1 MKCTYKLLL
10 VLAMS
15 CVFCFASKAN
25 DEIVSEMDTVTV
37 NVRFADYF
45 NETIKQDTIDIYA
58 DGFHITLTQPLLAIY
73 NPQPPAYS
81 HPYECVQ
88 FSDGNEMKIVHDDS
102 LHMICVKIPPQ
113 LLNANS
119 APNLSGAERHCPEG
133 LDSDENLWRGDCPL
147 FIYRFDKYKAFGKEY
162 NYLFFKNIEITYLRP
177 KTTSE
182 KKIVRM
188 TLHDVRI
195 RTVASGMARLDFSL
209 DVEDDDD
216 VKDFTITAND
226 ADNGT
231 EYGTLTFDRY
241 SFGSADAPLRA
252 AESDDSSA
260 KGYTI
265 QGSTFLTGFSAG
277 TRPLVNLAIRAN
289 YHDGTTSADSDDAD
303 ACIQV
308 SAPITTGEISPVAD
322 AHDGHIRIYDLMGR
336 GQNAPA
342 KGIYIIHIGSDVQK
356 VYIR

>member
-10 VLAMS
+10 VLAIS

-37 NVRFADYF
+37 NVWFADYF
-45 NETIKQDTIDIYA
+45 NETIKQDTIECYA
-58 DGFHITLTQPLLAIY
+58 DGFHITFTQPLRSIP

-81 HPYECVQ
+81 HPHECVQ
-88 FSDGNEMKIVHDDS
+88 FADGNEMKIVHDDS

-113 LLNANS
+113 LLTANG
-119 APNLSGAERHCPEG
+119 APNLSGAERHCPGG
-133 LDSDENLWRGDCPL
+133 LDPDENLWRGDCPL
-147 FIYRFDKYKAFGKEY
+147 FIYRFDKYREFY
-162 NYLFFKNIEITYLRP
+162 YLFFKNIEITYLRP

-188 TLHDVRI
+188 ALHDVRI
-195 RTVASGMARLDFSL
+195 RAVSEGMARLDFSL

-241 SFGSADAPLRA
+241 SFGAADAPRRA
-252 AESDDSSA
+252 AESDDSEA

-277 TRPLVNLAIRAN
+277 TRPLVNVAIRAN
-289 YHDGTTSADSDDAD
+289 YHDGTTSADSETGTL
-303 ACIQV
+303 V
-308 SAPITTGEISPVAD
+308 SAPITTGEISPAAD
-322 AHDGHIRIYDLMGR
+322 MQDGQIRIYDLMGR
-336 GQNAPA
+336 EQNAPD
-342 KGIYIIHIGSDVQK
+342 KGIYIMRNGSEVQK
-356 VYIR
+356 IYIR